1 MISLN
6 VVEIDP
12 GQKNSNMLDRL
23 VHLKVS
29 FKFQAGTKI
38 QYTELGHVWSPLI
51 FKNFQDISIFM
62 LDSFA
67 VTHFVAPKSANLC
80 RIPSK

>member
-51 FKNFQDISIFM
+51 FKTSPYSC
-62 LDSFA
+62 L
-67 VTHFVAPKSANLC
+67 THSQ
-80 RIPSK
+80 